1 MDLIKTVLNS
11 WKFWLVLAVVIVGYW
26 VYKAGLKMGQDT
38 PPPEA
43 SYPPS
48 TTPISEQQKQ
58 VFANWAKTDGEQL
71 VQSAFSY
78 FDAWY
83 SKLYYGEMRTLVE
96 KMRFLSDYQL
106 VWMVNTYDK
115 RYYKSGRFMQQWSA
129 HSLNSVWVWETNNYD
144 MLTIKL
150 KKLGLK

>member
-11 WKFWLVLAVVIVGYW
+11 WKFWLVLAVVIIGYW

-48 TTPISEQQKQ
+48 STPISDQEKQ
-58 VFANWAKTDGEQL
+58 VFANWTKVEGNSIVEGANAYY
-71 VQSAFSY
+71 SS
-78 FDAWY
+78 WY
-83 SKLYYGEMRTLVE
+83 SKLYYGEMRSLVE
-96 KMRFLSDYQL
+96 KMRLLSDYQL
-106 VWMVNTYDK
+106 VWITNTYDK
-115 RYYKSGRFMQQWSA
+115 RYYKTGRFMQQWA
-129 HSLNSVWVWETNNYD
+129 DHSLHSIWGATNDYD
-144 MLTIKL
+144 ILTTRL